1 MATSFLVEQSTKSGR
16 LLPALFTEV
25 LAKLPAPVR
34 GTMHG
39 QELRLALELDL
50 ADAACAGWVLDF
62 AGQGARVEG
71 SVNGPSAAALAL
83 ALEFI
88 AKQLDC
94 KLVVDGDE
102 VSSED
107 GVGYL
112 ETYEADVFDGRD
124 NPDDIDGDAFVAWLV
139 REEGIAL
146 QRDQDFSTLPL
157 DDAATVYE
165 TLLDAESVD
174 DIFVSER
181 ELARMLGKF
190 TARLGKK

>member
-1 MATSFLVEQSTKSGR
+1 MATSFLIEQSTKSGR
-16 LLPALFTEV
+16 LLPALFAEV
-25 LAKLPAPVR
+25 LAKLPEVR
-34 GTMHG
+34 GTMKG
-39 QELRLALELDL
+39 QELRLALELELD
-50 ADAACAGWVLDF
+50 DEACAGWILDF

-71 SVNGPSAAALAL
+71 SVTGPSAAALAL

-94 KLVVDGDE
+94 KLAIDGDE
-102 VSSED
+102 ISSAD
-107 GVGYL
+107 GVAYL
-112 ETYEADVFDGRD
+112 ETYEADVFDLRD
-124 NPDDIDGDAFVAWLV
+124 NPDDLDGDAFVAWLV

-157 DDAATVYE
+157 DDPPAVYE

-181 ELARMLGKF
+181 ELARMLAKF
-190 TARLGKK
+190 RARLGKN